1 MDSLCRKLFLAGLV
15 DEHHRDV
22 VDNGINPPT
31 SCTAQAILLVGHL
44 DWLLTGWANENL
56 EQFLSNGHTS
66 IVFCFLQRRSSAA
79 PLQRCDE
86 ILLTRPTLTRVAG
99 NPTSIVGDNR
109 QIVRS
114 DKRELIDRAVPG
126 AAYFCP

>member
-1 MDSLCRKLFLAGLV
+1 MDSMCRKLFLAGLV

-22 VDNGINPPT
+22 IDNRINPPT

-66 IVFCFLQRRSSAA
+66 IVFAFCKDAA
-79 PLQRCDE
+79 MLRLYRCDE
-86 ILLTRPTLTRVAG
+86 AFTDL
-99 NPTSIVGDNR
+99 SS
-109 QIVRS
+109 S
-114 DKRELIDRAVPG
+114 DPRRGKPSFHRR
-126 AAYFCP
+126 